1 MSENHNEITNSGEIQ
16 LRSSVVDKINKYPLW
31 IIAALAFLIYFQTFF
46 FDFVK
51 LDDIPILRFN
61 QEYFNDIS
69 NISDAFTRDA
79 FVQEDGAFYRP
90 LQTVTFIIETNIAG
104 GEPYIFHITN
114 VILHIITSIGVFL
127 LFRKLNFRGYVPF
140 LSGLLYAVHP
150 LFTHAVSWI
159 PARNDLLITIFCI
172 YGFLFFVE
180 YINKARV
187 KYLILHFL
195 MLLFALFSKETAA
208 VFPAICLLYIVL
220 FNKKMLWTNRTYIPF
235 AGWVILIAFWFIVRM
250 QAVGMIWN
258 EGEFGFM
265 RLLMNSPVIPEL
277 IAKLFIPFF
286 IIVLSTFKIWTAGA
300 GLILIAAFI
309 YYLIKSRKND
319 LKYIYFGI
327 AWFVLLIIPGTM
339 YSHFHSEFFYDY
351 LDHRAYLPMIGVII
365 VLADIIPSAWLNLK
379 NKKPFVIILILFL
392 FYAGYSAYQARNYTD
407 PISFWTS
414 AANSNPR
421 VAGFHLVLGE
431 LLLRSD
437 RFDEAERQFLISMK
451 YQPDVVDSYCYL
463 GEIYDKQKR
472 HARAVNVL
480 NMAVKVDSDNFFA
493 WKTMAKNYLILKM
506 PDKAAE
512 AYKKAH
518 AIKPDNQDIIQKL
531 VIALTETN
539 SFTEALTYL
548 NKLSKN
554 KSDFREEFYFKWAEA
569 IPPADKERILEKL
582 DKAISMNNNAQNYNR
597 AGIILMQA
605 NHQKEAMA
613 YWQKAMELNPNDIN
627 LLQNLMQYHLAFS
640 KNIDKAKEYAQRIR
654 ELGGK
659 INPQIQSY
667 LNEN

>member
-1 MSENHNEITNSGEIQ
+1 MSEKNNEINNSGEMP
-16 LRSSVVDKINKYPLW
+16 LRSKLVGKIDKYPIW
-31 IIAALAFLIYFQTFF
+31 IIAALAFAIYFQTFF

-61 QEYFNDIS
+61 QEYFRNIS
-69 NISDAFTRDA
+69 NIPDAFTRDA

-90 LQTVTFIIETNIAG
+90 LQTVTFIIETNISG

-127 LFRKLNFRGYVPF
+127 LFRKMNFRGYIPF

-180 YINKARV
+180 YISKGQI
-187 KYLILHFL
+187 KYLIIHFL
-195 MLLFALFSKETAA
+195 LLLLALFSKETAA
-208 VFPAICLLYIVL
+208 VFPAICLLYIAL
-220 FNKKMLWTNRTYIPF
+220 FHKKMLWTSRTYISF
-235 AGWVILIAFWFIVRM
+235 AGWVILIFFWFIIRM

-258 EGEFGFM
+258 EGEFGLM

-286 IIVLSTFKIWTAGA
+286 IIVLSTFKIWTVGT
-300 GLILIAAFI
+300 GLILAGAFI
-309 YYLIKSRKND
+309 YYLIRNKKEDN
-319 LKYIYFGI
+319 KYIYFGL

-351 LDHRAYLPMIGVII
+351 LDHRAYLPMIGVLIL
-365 VLADIIPSAWLNLK
+365 LADITPSGWLNLK
-379 NKKPFVIILILFL
+379 KKKPFYIILILFL
-392 FYAGYSAYQARNYTD
+392 FYSGYSALQARNYTD

-414 AANSNPR
+414 AANSNPK

-437 RFDEAERQFLISMK
+437 RFEEAERQFLISMK

-480 NMAVKVDSDNFFA
+480 NMAVKVDSANFFA
-493 WKTMAKNYLILKM
+493 WKTMAKNYLILEM
-506 PDKAAE
+506 PDKAIE

-518 AIKPDNQDIIQKL
+518 AIKPEDQNVIQKL
-531 VIALTETN
+531 VIALTEVQRFKEATN
-539 SFTEALTYL
+539 YL
-548 NKLSKN
+548 DKLRKV
-554 KSDFREEFYFKWAEA
+554 KSGFEKEFYFKWAEA
-569 IPPADKERILEKL
+569 IPPAEKEKIIEKL
-582 DKAISMNNNAQNYNR
+582 DKAISINSNAESYNR
-597 AGIILMQA
+597 AGIVLMQA
-605 NHQKEAMA
+605 NHQSEALV
-613 YWQKAMELNPNDIN
+613 YWQKAMELDPDNIN
-627 LLQNLMQYHLAFS
+627 LLKNMMQYHLGFS

-659 INPQIQSY
+659 INPQIQSF